1 MKKVLLL
8 STGGTISSVNK
19 PDGTAVPTLTGGDL
33 MRALP
38 GIGAVA
44 NVDTY
49 DFSRVPGHYL
59 GFQDMLKLSKKI
71 EESLLSSE
79 YSGIVITMGTNIIE
93 EAAYCLDLMLNLD
106 VPVVLT
112 GAMRNP
118 SLLSSD
124 SQINLYNSIVAASSD
139 SLKGAGCVVCLN
151 GELHHA
157 RYVAKTNT
165 VSVSTFQSPGVGPI
179 GVIRGDRVVLF
190 MKNTR
195 REHIKP
201 DNVNARVDLIRYGM
215 SMDGSLLEAA
225 IKLGAK
231 GVVLEGWG
239 GGHLVPAAIPAI
251 QGAIAKG
258 VAVVVTSRCISGEL
272 LENTYG
278 FEGSETHL
286 KRLGVI
292 FASGLV
298 GIKARIKLAL
308 LLSTGKNVEQIREAF
323 ERN

>member
-38 GIGAVA
+38 AIGAVA
-44 NVDTY
+44 TVDAY

-59 GFQDMLKLSKKI
+59 GFQDMLKLSKKF

-79 YSGIVITMGTNIIE
+79 YTGIVITMGTNIIE

-179 GVIRGDRVVLF
+179 GVIRGDRVVLYI
-190 MKNTR
+190 KNAQ

-258 VAVVVTSRCISGEL
+258 VAIVLTSRCISGEL

-286 KRLGVI
+286 KKLGVI

-308 LLSTGKNVEQIREAF
+308 LLSAGKNVAEIREAF
-323 ERN
+323 EGS

>member
-8 STGGTISSVNK
+8 STGGTISSLNR

-38 GIGAVA
+38 GISKVA
-44 NVDTY
+44 IVDAY

-71 EESLLSSE
+71 EESLLSSD
-79 YSGIVITMGTNIIE
+79 YSGVVITMGTNIIE
-93 EAAYCLDLMLNLD
+93 EAAYCLDLMLNVE
-106 VPVVLT
+106 VPVVIT

-157 RYVAKTNT
+157 KYVAKTNA

-179 GVIRGDRVVLF
+179 GVIRGDRVVLY
-190 MKNTR
+190 MKNAR
-195 REHIKP
+195 REHIRP
-201 DNVNARVDLIRYGM
+201 DNIRARVDLIRYGM

-225 IKLGAK
+225 VKLGAK
-231 GVVLEGWG
+231 GVVIEAWG
-239 GGHLVPAAIPAI
+239 GGHLVPATIPAI

-258 VAVVVTSRCISGEL
+258 VAVVLTSRCISGEL

-308 LLSTGKNVEQIREAF
+308 LLSAGKNVEQIREAF
-323 ERN
+323 ESS